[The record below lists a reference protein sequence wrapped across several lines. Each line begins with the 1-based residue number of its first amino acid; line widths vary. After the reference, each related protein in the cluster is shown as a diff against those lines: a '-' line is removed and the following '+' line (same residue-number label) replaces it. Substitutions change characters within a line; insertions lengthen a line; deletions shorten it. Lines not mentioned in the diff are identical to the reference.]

1 MTMERDPLL
10 QKLFEIANQDLAAD
24 AFIAGVMGQI
34 DALRRRAIIAWA
46 VAGLVLGLAAW
57 FLTPT
62 VVGAVSLL
70 SQLLPQTL
78 VEIEDPSAIVSQVMS
93 PLNSVAAVVAVTA
106 LAIVFAYRKI
116 F

>member
-1 MTMERDPLL
+1 MERDPLL
-10 QKLFEIANQDLAAD
+10 QKLFEIANQDLSAD

-34 DALRRRAIIAWA
+34 DSLRRRAIVAWA
-46 VAGLVLGLAAW
+46 VAGLVLGFAAW
-57 FLTPT
+57 LLTPT

-78 VEIEDPSAIVSQVMS
+78 VEIDDPSAIVSQVMS
-93 PLNSVAAVVAVTA
+93 PLNSVAAVIAVTV
-106 LAIVFAYRKI
+106 LVIVFAYRKI

>member
-10 QKLFEIANQDLAAD
+10 QQLFNLANRDFD
-24 AFIAGVMGQI
+24 GRAFIAGVMSEI

-46 VAGLVLGLAAW
+46 AAGLVLLVAAW
-57 FLTPT
+57 LLTPT
-62 VVGAVSLL
+62 LVAAVTLL
-70 SQLLPQTL
+70 SQALPQSL
-78 VEIEDPSAIVSQVMS
+78 VEIDEPSALVGHVFS
-93 PLNSVAAVVAVTA
+93 PLNSVAAIVAVAA